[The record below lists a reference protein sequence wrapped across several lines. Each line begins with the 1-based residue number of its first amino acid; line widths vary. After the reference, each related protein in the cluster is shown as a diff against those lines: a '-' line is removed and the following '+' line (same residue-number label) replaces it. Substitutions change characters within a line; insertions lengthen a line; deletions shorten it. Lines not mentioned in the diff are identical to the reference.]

1 MKRSMLVIRKRVIFI
16 FVSALLIT
24 TVYSQN
30 LQQTIISGK
39 VVDQKGEGLIGVNI
53 IVKGSKTG
61 TITDINGKFSLSGV
75 KQGANLIFSYLGYN
89 TINKLVTT
97 ATVYNIVLEE
107 NQKALEEVVVVG
119 YSSQKKATVT
129 GAINSIKSAELLQTP
144 VGNISNALAGRT
156 SGLTAVQRS
165 GEPGKDQST
174 LRIRGIA
181 TLNNGDSSEPLVLVD
196 GVERNFNE
204 IDANEIETINIL
216 KDASATAVFGVRGAN
231 GVILVTTKIG
241 KEGKPN
247 VSYTS
252 NFALQNP
259 TRLPTSVESAEY
271 AMLYNEAWKNDG
283 NTDKIFS
290 DTDIELYKN
299 GTSPLTH
306 PNNDWYNLMIKP
318 LAMQQQHNLNVSGG
332 AKNTR
337 YFISLGYFQQEGS
350 YREAQLYKDINGN
363 PNYSRFNFR
372 SNLDFSLSKSTD
384 ISIKIGSQV
393 VDARYPGVETSTLFA
408 SVLSAA
414 SISTPGIVDGKLIK
428 SIEGGT
434 RMVSENPFYSIIG
447 LGWKDNYNNNL
458 NANLSIRQKLDF
470 ITKGLTARGMVSYD
484 GFYGHT
490 LNRKKEVEEYIMRK
504 NIWSTDAAELAANP
518 FIFELARQA
527 GPISTSE
534 SWGKNYKTY
543 GEAALEYDRNFG
555 QHQITGL
562 VLGNFQKYYLPS
574 LAYGLPS
581 GYLGIVSRVTYNY
594 AHKYL
599 AEINAGYNGSENFPA
614 EKRFGFFP
622 AFSLGWAASEEDFF
636 PKNNIFTYAK
646 LRASY
651 GEVGNDKLGAARYL
665 YRPSVFGLSGNYL
678 LGEDVAVG
686 KPGTATGYVQQAI
699 GNPVVSWERARKT
712 NIGLETKFLKNKISL
727 TVDGFYE
734 YRDQILWK
742 REDQTV
748 LVQANLQPTN
758 IGIVSN
764 KGIEIELGF
773 EDSYKD
779 FRYGI
784 KGNFSYSKN
793 KIEYKSEAPKP
804 FPNLTQTG
812 NSVGQYKG
820 LIFDG
825 FYNTMDEINDP
836 SRPKSAWEGT
846 SLQPGDM
853 KYKDIAGDP
862 TTGGPD
868 GIIDENDYTNIG
880 HTPFPDITYG
890 VNLNASYKSIEFS
903 VLFQGVSNVST
914 YFDGSAAY
922 PFYSG
927 FRTAFTWHTERW
939 TEERYNNGD
948 VISYPRLTT
957 SASGTGHNY
966 RMSTFWLQD
975 ASYLRVKNI
984 ELAYRFKKVNLGII
998 GFNSLRFFINANN
1011 LFTVTKMRYFDPEAP
1026 SGSGTFYPQMRVF
1039 NGGLSVQF

>member
-1 MKRSMLVIRKRVIFI
+1 MKKSRFRIYPIRALILMFLVSVIN
-16 FVSALLIT
+16 VATAQNSRTIT
-24 TVYSQN
+24 GKVTDPN
-30 LQQTIISGK
+30 GETIIGAN
-39 VVDQKGEGLIGVNI
+39 VI
-53 IVKGSKTG
+53 IKGSSVG
-61 TITDINGKFSLSGV
+61 TITDLDGKYTLTGV
-75 KQGANLIFSYLGYN
+75 QPSSDIVFSYIGY
-89 TINKLVTT
+89 TSVSK
-97 ATVYNIVLEE
+97 NIGTQSVLNVMLTED
-107 NQKALEEVVVVG
+107 KKILEEVVVVG
-119 YSSQKKATVT
+119 YASQTKATVT
-129 GAINSIKSAELLQTP
+129 GAINSVKSTELLQTP

-156 SGLTAVQRS
+156 SGLTAIQRS

-181 TLNNGDSSEPLVLVD
+181 TLNNGESSEPLVLVD

-231 GVILVTTKIG
+231 GVILVTTKVG
-241 KEGKPN
+241 REGKPN

-252 NFALQNP
+252 NVAFQNP
-259 TRLPTSVESAEY
+259 TRLPKSVESAEY

-290 DTDIELYKN
+290 DTDIELYRN
-299 GTSPLTH
+299 GTSPYTH

-318 LAMQQQHNLNVSGG
+318 LAAQQQHNINVSGG

-372 SNLDFSLSKSTD
+372 SNLDFNLSKSTD
-384 ISIKIGSQV
+384 LSIKIGSQV

-447 LGWKDNYNNNL
+447 LGWKDTYNNNL
-458 NANLSIRQKLDF
+458 NANLSLRQKLDF
-470 ITKGLTARGMVSYD
+470 ITKGLTARGMISYD
-484 GFYGHT
+484 GFYSHT

-504 NIWSTDAAELAANP
+504 NIWSTDATELAANP

-527 GPISTSE
+527 GPINTSE
-534 SWGKNYKTY
+534 SWGKNYKMY
-543 GEAALEYDRNFG
+543 GEVALEYDRSFNK
-555 QHQITGL
+555 HQFTGL

-581 GYLGIVSRVTYNY
+581 GYLGVVGRVTYNY
-594 AHKYL
+594 ANKYL
-599 AEINAGYNGSENFPA
+599 AEVNTGYNGSENFPA
-614 EKRFGFFP
+614 GKRFGFFP
-622 AFSLGWAASEEDFF
+622 AFSVGWIASRENFF
-636 PKNNIFTYAK
+636 PQNDIFTYAK

-665 YRPSVFGLSGNYL
+665 YRPSVFGLSGNYIF
-678 LGEDVAVG
+678 GEDVAVG
-686 KPGTATGYVQQAI
+686 KPGSSTNYVQQAI
-699 GNPVVSWERARKT
+699 GNPNVSWERARKT
-712 NIGLETKFLKNKISL
+712 NIGIETKFLKNKISL
-727 TVDGFYE
+727 TIDGFTE

-742 REDQTV
+742 REDQTL

-758 IGIVSN
+758 IGIVTN

-779 FRYGI
+779 FKYGI

-804 FPNLTQTG
+804 FPNLYQTG

-820 LIFDG
+820 LIFEG
-825 FYNTMDEINDP
+825 FYNTMEEINDP
-836 SRPKSAWEGT
+836 TRPKSAWEGT
-846 SLQPGDM
+846 SLKPGDM

-862 TTGGPD
+862 ATGGPD
-868 GIIDENDYTNIG
+868 GRIDENDYSNIG

-890 VNLNASYKSIEFS
+890 INMNASYKGLEFS

-939 TEERYNNGD
+939 TEERYSNGD

-966 RMSTFWLQD
+966 RMSSFWLQD

-998 GFNSLRFFINANN
+998 GFNSLRLFVNANN
-1011 LFTVTKMRYFDPEAP
+1011 LFTYTNMRYFDPEAP

>member
-1 MKRSMLVIRKRVIFI
+1 MKKNRFGIYPIRALILLFLVSVMNVAI
-16 FVSALLIT
+16 A
-24 TVYSQN
+24 QN
-30 LQQTIISGK
+30 LRTITGK
-39 VVDQKGEGLIGVNI
+39 VTDPNGEAIIGANI
-53 IVKGSKTG
+53 IIKGSKTG
-61 TITDINGKFSLSGV
+61 TITDLDGKYTIAGV
-75 KQGANLIFSYLGYN
+75 QPASVVVVSYIGYTPVSKAVGN
-89 TINKLVTT
+89 QSVL
-97 ATVYNIVLEE
+97 NIVLQED
-107 NQKALEEVVVVG
+107 QKSLDEVVVVG
-119 YSSQKKATVT
+119 YSTQKKATVT
-129 GAINSIKSAELLQTP
+129 GAINSVKSADLLQTP
-144 VGNISNALAGRT
+144 VANISNALAGRT
-156 SGLTAVQRS
+156 SGLIAVQRS

-174 LRIRGIA
+174 LRVRGIA
-181 TLNNGDSSEPLVLVD
+181 TLNNGEASEPLVLVD

-241 KEGKPN
+241 QEGKPA

-252 NFALQNP
+252 NVALQNP
-259 TRLPTSVESAEY
+259 TRLPKSVGSAEY
-271 AMLYNEAWKNDG
+271 AMLYNEAWQNDG

-290 DTDIELYKN
+290 DTDIELYRN
-299 GTSPLTH
+299 GTQPYTH
-306 PNNDWYNLMIKP
+306 PNNDWYQLMIKP
-318 LAMQQQHNLNVSGG
+318 LAAQQQHNINVSGG

-372 SNLDFSLSKSTD
+372 SNLDFNLSKTTD
-384 ISIKIGSQV
+384 VSIKIGSQL

-447 LGWKDNYNNNL
+447 LGWKDTYNNNL
-458 NANLSIRQKLDF
+458 NANLSLRQKLDF
-470 ITKGLTARGMVSYD
+470 ITKGLTARGMISYD
-484 GFYGHT
+484 GFYSHT

-504 NIWSTDAAELAANP
+504 NIWSTDPAELAANP

-527 GPISTSE
+527 GPIGTSE
-534 SWGKNYKTY
+534 SWGKNYKIY
-543 GEAALEYDRNFG
+543 GEAALEYDRSFNK
-555 QHQITGL
+555 HQVTGL
-562 VLGNFQKYYLPS
+562 VLGNFQKLYSPTLKF
-574 LAYGLPS
+574 GLPS
-581 GYLGIVSRVTYNY
+581 GYLGVVGRITYNY
-594 AHKYL
+594 AHKYM
-599 AEINAGYNGSENFPA
+599 AEINAGYNGSENFP
-614 EKRFGFFP
+614 KGIRFGYFP
-622 AFSLGWAASEEDFF
+622 AFSIGWTASEEDFF
-636 PKNNIFTYAK
+636 PKNDIFTYAK
-646 LRASY
+646 LRGSY
-651 GEVGNDKLGAARYL
+651 GEVGNDKSDLDRYL
-665 YRPSVFGLSGNYL
+665 YRPSVFTLSGNYIF
-678 LGEDVAVG
+678 GEDVAVG
-686 KPGTATGYVQQAI
+686 KPGTATNYVQQAI
-699 GNPVVSWERARKT
+699 GNPIVSWERSRKT
-712 NIGLETKFLKNKISL
+712 NMGLEAKFFKNKISL
-727 TVDGFYE
+727 TLDGFTE

-748 LVQANLQPTN
+748 LVQAKLQPTN

-764 KGIEIELGF
+764 RGFEIELGY
-773 EDSYKD
+773 EERLKD
-779 FRYGI
+779 FSYGI
-784 KGNFSYSKN
+784 KGNLSYSKN
-793 KIEYKSEAPKP
+793 KIVYKSEPPKP
-804 FPNLTQTG
+804 FQNLYQTG

-820 LIFDG
+820 LIFEG
-825 FYNTMDEINDP
+825 FYNTMEEINDP
-836 SRPKSAWEGT
+836 TRPKSAWEGT
-846 SLQPGDM
+846 SLKPGDM

-862 TTGGPD
+862 VTGGPD
-868 GIIDENDYTNIG
+868 GKIDENDYTNIG
-880 HTPFPDITYG
+880 YTPFPDITYG
-890 VNLNASYKSIEFS
+890 INLNASYKGLEFS

-948 VISYPRLTT
+948 VISYPRLST
-957 SASGTGHNY
+957 SASPTGHNY

-998 GFNSLRFFINANN
+998 GFNSLRVFVNANN
-1011 LFTVTKMRYFDPEAP
+1011 LFTFTKMRYFDPEAP